1 MRTFQLDSMSMR
13 KIYYLNTDLDLLSS
27 KELEPIVQ
35 AFADEAFCLYCGEE
49 GRGHFRATFEMNR
62 LISSPDI
69 VMQHFCFL
77 AESLEGDVRVLW
89 NGCFKKVF
97 DIGYEGGVDHASYTD
112 ELRVETLKRVAELG
126 ACIRVT
132 VYPMEK

>member
-1 MRTFQLDSMSMR
+1 ME
-13 KIYYLNTDLDLLSS
+13 KVYYLNTDLDLLSS
-27 KELEPIVQ
+27 KDLAPIAQ
-35 AFADEAFCLYCGEE
+35 AFESEAYCLYCGEA
-49 GRGHFRATFEMNR
+49 GQGHFRASFEMKELVN
-62 LISSPDI
+62 SPDV

-77 AESLEGDVRVLW
+77 AESLEGEARALW
-89 NGCFKKVF
+89 DGCFKKVF

-112 ELRVETLKRVAELG
+112 ELRVETLKQVAELG